1 MNRKH
6 RTPALLL
13 CLCTLLT
20 AGCSR
25 GGGEAAQEEN
35 VSYSQTL
42 YPGMEMSAEQ
52 KNAVRAVEG
61 VGESCILYR
70 REDDRIFCF
79 YTGAID
85 EKTLKAALKEKLAR
99 YMVPDVTV
107 RLGEMPHTASMKID
121 RATLTKRM
129 MEEAK
134 PSAN

>member
-52 KNAVRAVEG
+52 KETG
-61 VGESCILYR
+61 L
-70 REDDRIFCF
+70 DRMI
-79 YTGAID
+79 
-85 EKTLKAALKEKLAR
+85 
-99 YMVPDVTV
+99 
-107 RLGEMPHTASMKID
+107 RLGLD
-121 RATLTKRM
+121 TLL
-129 MEEAK
+129 
-134 PSAN
+134 